1 MGACEVLFFGPEYA
15 FFDEMDALG
24 EGGTSLKMVC
34 LCARKVLVL
43 SPSIAWLGSLCKEGK
58 ASVQVVQG

>member
-1 MGACEVLFFGPEYA
+1 MPAPS